1 MRGPTRRGGRSAQGH
16 YGKSYTRRCPLRPV
30 YSKADLSVFE
40 KLSADQIGELTDV
53 FYEAMVKSTSAEK
66 VREVLGKDVDDEDVG
81 RIVRSFRRFFVGRVG
96 ESDLRV
102 LPSLSPAD
110 KDKIS
115 IVRGAIDKMSSHNG
129 TYDSEAQSR
138 DLARIF
144 KLKPRKG
151 PAPTIKGIL
160 SHYESDMDATEL
172 IREIRD
178 G

>member
-1 MRGPTRRGGRSAQGH
+1 M
-16 YGKSYTRRCPLRPV
+16 

-40 KLSADQIGELTDV
+40 KLSADQIGALTDA
-53 FYEAMVKSTSAEK
+53 FYEAMVKSPGAEK
-66 VREVLGKDVDDEDVG
+66 VREVVGKDFDDQDID
-81 RIVRSFRRFFVGRVG
+81 RIVRSFRRFFVGRIA

-102 LPSLSPAD
+102 LPNSSPAD

-115 IVRGAIDKMSSHNG
+115 IVRSANDKMSGHNG
-129 TYDSEAQSR
+129 TYDREAQMR
-138 DLARIF
+138 DLRSMF

-151 PAPTIKGIL
+151 PAPTIKGML